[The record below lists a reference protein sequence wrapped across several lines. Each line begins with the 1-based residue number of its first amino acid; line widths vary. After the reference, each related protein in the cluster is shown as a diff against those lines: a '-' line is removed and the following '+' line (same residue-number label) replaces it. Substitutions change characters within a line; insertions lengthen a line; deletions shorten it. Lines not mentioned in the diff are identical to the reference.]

1 MNQKIFRITNIYPS
15 TMKNLY
21 LFLAIVGFIVPNIL
35 VFQESVET
43 GNILL
48 WLDPA
53 ATIHGMFGNRIA
65 AAFIIDLLCVVLVAL
80 IWIVIESK
88 RLSMKN
94 SWIYVVLT
102 LLFGLAGPLPLF
114 LYQREKVLG
123 K

>member
-1 MNQKIFRITNIYPS
+1 MRS
-15 TMKNLY
+15 LY
-21 LFLAIVGFIVPNIL
+21 ALLAVVGFIVPNIL
-35 VFQESVET
+35 VFRESVET

-48 WLDPA
+48 WLNPA
-53 ATIHGMFGNRIA
+53 ATLGGMFGNRIA
-65 AAFIIDLLCVVLVAL
+65 AAFVTDLLCVVLVAL

-88 RLSMKN
+88 RLNMKN

-114 LYQREKVLG
+114 LYQREKALG

>member
-1 MNQKIFRITNIYPS
+1 MRS
-15 TMKNLY
+15 LY
-21 LFLAIVGFIVPNIL
+21 ALLAVAGFIVPNVL

-53 ATIHGMFGNRIA
+53 ATLSGMFGNRIA
-65 AAFIIDLLCVVLVAL
+65 AAFVTDLLCVVLVAL
-80 IWIVIESK
+80 VWIVIESK
-88 RLSMKN
+88 RLNMKN
-94 SWIYVVLT
+94 SWVYIVLT

-114 LYQREKVLG
+114 LYQREKALG

>member
-1 MNQKIFRITNIYPS
+1 
-15 TMKNLY
+15 MKKVYAL
-21 LFLAIVGFIVPNIL
+21 LAIAGFIVPNIL
-35 VFQESVET
+35 VFYESVET

-53 ATIHGMFGNRIA
+53 ATINGMFGNRIA

-80 IWIVIESK
+80 VWIVIESK
-88 RLSMKN
+88 RLNMKN
-94 SWIYVVLT
+94 SWIYIVLT

-114 LYQREKVLG
+114 LYQREKALG

>member
-1 MNQKIFRITNIYPS
+1 MRS
-15 TMKNLY
+15 LY
-21 LFLAIVGFIVPNIL
+21 ALLAVAGFIVPNVL

-53 ATIHGMFGNRIA
+53 ATLGGMFGNRIA
-65 AAFIIDLLCVVLVAL
+65 AAFVTDLLCVVLVAL
-80 IWIVIESK
+80 VWIVIESK
-88 RLSMKN
+88 RLNMKN
-94 SWIYVVLT
+94 SWVYIVLT

>member
-1 MNQKIFRITNIYPS
+1 MRS
-15 TMKNLY
+15 LY
-21 LFLAIVGFIVPNIL
+21 ALLAVAGFIVPNVL

-53 ATIHGMFGNRIA
+53 ATLGGMFGNRIA
-65 AAFIIDLLCVVLVAL
+65 AAFVTDLLFVVLVAL
-80 IWIVIESK
+80 VWIVIESK
-88 RLSMKN
+88 RLNMKN
-94 SWIYVVLT
+94 SWVYIVLT

-114 LYQREKVLG
+114 LYQREKALG

>member
-1 MNQKIFRITNIYPS
+1 MRS
-15 TMKNLY
+15 LY
-21 LFLAIVGFIVPNIL
+21 ALLAVAGFIVPNVL

-53 ATIHGMFGNRIA
+53 ATLGGMFGNRIT
-65 AAFIIDLLCVVLVAL
+65 AAFVTDLLCVVLVAL
-80 IWIVIESK
+80 VWIVIESK
-88 RLSMKN
+88 RLNMKN
-94 SWIYVVLT
+94 SWVYIVLT

-114 LYQREKVLG
+114 LYQREKALG

>member
-1 MNQKIFRITNIYPS
+1 MRS
-15 TMKNLY
+15 LY
-21 LFLAIVGFIVPNIL
+21 ALLAVVGFIVPNIL
-35 VFQESVET
+35 VFRESVET

-53 ATIHGMFGNRIA
+53 ATLGGMFGNRIA
-65 AAFIIDLLCVVLVAL
+65 AAFVTDLLCVVLVAL

-88 RLSMKN
+88 RLNMKN

-114 LYQREKVLG
+114 L
-123 K
+123 

>member
-1 MNQKIFRITNIYPS
+1 MRS
-15 TMKNLY
+15 LY
-21 LFLAIVGFIVPNIL
+21 ALLAVAGFIVPNVL

-53 ATIHGMFGNRIA
+53 ATLSGMFGNRIA
-65 AAFIIDLLCVVLVAL
+65 AAFVTDLLCVVLVAL
-80 IWIVIESK
+80 VWIVVESK
-88 RLSMKN
+88 RLNMKN
-94 SWIYVVLT
+94 SWIYIVLT

-114 LYQREKVLG
+114 LYQREKALG

>member
-1 MNQKIFRITNIYPS
+1 MRS
-15 TMKNLY
+15 LY
-21 LFLAIVGFIVPNIL
+21 ALLAVVGFIVPNIL
-35 VFQESVET
+35 VFRESVET

-53 ATIHGMFGNRIA
+53 ATLGGMFGNRIA
-65 AAFIIDLLCVVLVAL
+65 AAFVTDLLCVVLVAL

-88 RLSMKN
+88 RLNMKN

-114 LYQREKVLG
+114 LYQREKALG

>member
-1 MNQKIFRITNIYPS
+1 MRS
-15 TMKNLY
+15 LY
-21 LFLAIVGFIVPNIL
+21 ALLAVAGFIVPNVL

-53 ATIHGMFGNRIA
+53 ATLGGMFGNRIA
-65 AAFIIDLLCVVLVAL
+65 AAFVTDLLCVVLVAL
-80 IWIVIESK
+80 VWIVVESK
-88 RLSMKN
+88 RLNMKN
-94 SWIYVVLT
+94 SWIYIVLT

-114 LYQREKVLG
+114 LYQREKALG